1 MAEQE
6 RRAGNGSG
14 KAWELDREKRGERRW
29 DGKKQNTFFFFKIY
43 VFILTFI
50 ILFIFN

>member
-6 RRAGNGSG
+6 RRARNGSG

-29 DGKKQNTFFFFKIY
+29 DGKKTEYILFFKIY